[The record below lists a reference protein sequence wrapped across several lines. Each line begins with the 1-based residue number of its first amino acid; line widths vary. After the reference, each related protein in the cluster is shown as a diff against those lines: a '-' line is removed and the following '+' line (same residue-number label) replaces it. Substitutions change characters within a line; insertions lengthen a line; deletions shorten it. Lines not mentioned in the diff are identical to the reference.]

1 MEINTMNNGYGYG
14 MYDSNPYFQQQP
26 FQQQPMQVPQMQNA
40 LTNEEIQRLR
50 SLRPTT
56 SLNLSVDQE
65 EVLRAMCTH
74 KDNGREVVQLLQD
87 GSGDAYCPI
96 CGKRWKPEQLS
107 QEDLQALVDQLI
119 CQMQNAKW
127 VGELPANVVR
137 EFFAMMPLIE
147 KFPELYRYS
156 MKNFNKYAN
165 QSGMFNAADASIYAM
180 YNGLFSGAGAY
191 AANPY
196 QQAMNGYYQQPM
208 GMGYY
213 QQPMQ
218 QQAPQQAANP
228 NVNPMQQ
235 PQQPYNAQFTN
246 QANMMM
252 GGTMYQQQP
261 MGMGYY
267 QQPMQQAPQQM
278 PQANTYTFGVAQQQM
293 AQQQPTTDQ
302 KPAQQAATPADTKAD
317 L

>member
-14 MYDSNPYFQQQP
+14 MYDNVNPYFQQQP

-147 KFPELYRYS
+147 KFPELYKYS

-165 QSGMFNAADASIYAM
+165 QNNMFNAADANIYAM

-191 AANPY
+191 ANPY
-196 QQAMNGYYQQPM
+196 QQAMNGY
-208 GMGYY
+208 
-213 QQPMQ
+213 
-218 QQAPQQAANP
+218 
-228 NVNPMQQ
+228 
-235 PQQPYNAQFTN
+235 
-246 QANMMM
+246 
-252 GGTMYQQQP
+252 YQQQP

-267 QQPMQQAPQQM
+267 QQPMQQPMQQQAPQ
-278 PQANTYTFGVAQQQM
+278 TYTFGVAQQQM
-293 AQQQPTTDQ
+293 AQQQPTADQ
-302 KPAQQAATPADTKAD
+302 KPAQQTATPADTKAD

>member
-14 MYDSNPYFQQQP
+14 MYDNMNPYFQQQP
-26 FQQQPMQVPQMQNA
+26 FQQQQMQVPQMQNA

-107 QEDLQALVDQLI
+107 QEDLQSLVDQLI

-147 KFPELYRYS
+147 KFPELYKYS

-165 QSGMFNAADASIYAM
+165 QNNMFNAADANIYAM

-191 AANPY
+191 ANPY
-196 QQAMNGYYQQPM
+196 QQAMNGYYQQQPM

-213 QQPMQ
+213 QQPA
-218 QQAPQQAANP
+218 QQAQQANP

-235 PQQPYNAQFTN
+235 PPYNAQFAN

-252 GGTMYQQQP
+252 GGTMYQQP
-261 MGMGYY
+261 IRTRVY
-267 QQPMQQAPQQM
+267 AI
-278 PQANTYTFGVAQQQM
+278 
-293 AQQQPTTDQ
+293 
-302 KPAQQAATPADTKAD
+302 
-317 L
+317 

>member
-14 MYDSNPYFQQQP
+14 MYDNMNPYFQQQP
-26 FQQQPMQVPQMQNA
+26 FQQQQMQVPQMQNA

-107 QEDLQALVDQLI
+107 QEDLQSLVDQLI

-147 KFPELYRYS
+147 KFPELYKYS

-165 QSGMFNAADASIYAM
+165 QNNMFNAADANIYAM

-191 AANPY
+191 ANPY
-196 QQAMNGYYQQPM
+196 QQAMNGYYQQQPM

-213 QQPMQ
+213 QQPA
-218 QQAPQQAANP
+218 QQAQQANP

-235 PQQPYNAQFTN
+235 PPYNAQFAN

-252 GGTMYQQQP
+252 GGTMYQQP

-267 QQPMQQAPQQM
+267 QQQVPQQA
-278 PQANTYTFGVAQQQM
+278 NYTFGVAQQQM
-293 AQQQPTTDQ
+293 AQQQPTTADQ
-302 KPAQQAATPADTKAD
+302 KPAQQTATTADTKAD

>member
-1 MEINTMNNGYGYG
+1 
-14 MYDSNPYFQQQP
+14 
-26 FQQQPMQVPQMQNA
+26 
-40 LTNEEIQRLR
+40 
-50 SLRPTT
+50 
-56 SLNLSVDQE
+56 
-65 EVLRAMCTH
+65 MCTH

-147 KFPELYRYS
+147 KFPELYKYS

-165 QSGMFNAADASIYAM
+165 QNNMFNAADANIYAM

-191 AANPY
+191 ANPY
-196 QQAMNGYYQQPM
+196 QQAMNGYYQQQPT

-235 PQQPYNAQFTN
+235 PQPYNAQFTN

-267 QQPMQQAPQQM
+267 QQPMQQQAPQQM
-278 PQANTYTFGVAQQQM
+278 PQPNTYTFGVAQQQM
-293 AQQQPTTDQ
+293 AQQQPTADQ
-302 KPAQQAATPADTKAD
+302 KPAQQTATPADTKAD

>member
-1 MEINTMNNGYGYG
+1 
-14 MYDSNPYFQQQP
+14 
-26 FQQQPMQVPQMQNA
+26 
-40 LTNEEIQRLR
+40 
-50 SLRPTT
+50 
-56 SLNLSVDQE
+56 
-65 EVLRAMCTH
+65 
-74 KDNGREVVQLLQD
+74 
-87 GSGDAYCPI
+87 
-96 CGKRWKPEQLS
+96 
-107 QEDLQALVDQLI
+107 
-119 CQMQNAKW
+119 MQNAKW

-147 KFPELYRYS
+147 KFPELYKYS

-165 QSGMFNAADASIYAM
+165 QNNMFNAADANIYAM

-191 AANPY
+191 ANPY
-196 QQAMNGYYQQPM
+196 QQAMNGYYQQQPM

-267 QQPMQQAPQQM
+267 QQPMQQAMQQQAPQ
-278 PQANTYTFGVAQQQM
+278 TYTFGVAQQQM
-293 AQQQPTTDQ
+293 AQQQPTADQ
-302 KPAQQAATPADTKAD
+302 KPAQQTATPADTKAD

>member
-14 MYDSNPYFQQQP
+14 MYDNVNPYFQQQP

-147 KFPELYRYS
+147 KFPELYKYS

-165 QSGMFNAADASIYAM
+165 QNNMFNAADANIYAM

-191 AANPY
+191 AN
-196 QQAMNGYYQQPM
+196 
-208 GMGYY
+208 MGYY

-267 QQPMQQAPQQM
+267 QQPMQQPMQQQAPQ
-278 PQANTYTFGVAQQQM
+278 TYTFGVAQQQM
-293 AQQQPTTDQ
+293 AQQQPTADQ
-302 KPAQQAATPADTKAD
+302 KPAQQTATPADTKAD

>member
-1 MEINTMNNGYGYG
+1 MEINTMNGYGYG
-14 MYDSNPYFQQQP
+14 YDNMNNPYFQQQP

-147 KFPELYRYS
+147 KFPELYKYS

-165 QSGMFNAADASIYAM
+165 QNNMFNAADANIYAM

-191 AANPY
+191 ANPY

-252 GGTMYQQQP
+252 GGTMYQQ
-261 MGMGYY
+261 
-267 QQPMQQAPQQM
+267 
-278 PQANTYTFGVAQQQM
+278 
-293 AQQQPTTDQ
+293 
-302 KPAQQAATPADTKAD
+302 
-317 L
+317 